1 LQTCG
6 RQIAAA
12 RVMKTQ
18 GKQEKQLQAN
28 KLRYDEVT
36 FLERQ
41 VPYDALNILTCSI
54 LN

>member
-6 RQIAAA
+6 RQIAA
-12 RVMKTQ
+12 RVMKAK
-18 GKQEKQLQAN
+18 GKQEKELQAN

-41 VPYDALNILTCSI
+41 VRYDALNIPICSI